1 MRFKDGYLSEDMD
14 WCGDLLLYA
23 QRFDFMIIHSM
34 RIDNNGMV
42 QLLLEK
48 LKS

>member
-1 MRFKDGYLSEDMD
+1 MRNGLI
-14 WCGDLLLYA
+14 
-23 QRFDFMIIHSM
+23 FMIIHSM